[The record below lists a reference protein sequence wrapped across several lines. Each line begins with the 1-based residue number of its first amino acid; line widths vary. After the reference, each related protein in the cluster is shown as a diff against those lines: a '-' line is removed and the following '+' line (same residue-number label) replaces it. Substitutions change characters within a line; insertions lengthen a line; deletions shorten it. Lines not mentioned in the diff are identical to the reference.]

1 VLPAAES
8 AQVPPAIN
16 RGEKMGRYT
25 GPKCRLCR
33 REGMKLFLKGIR
45 CESEKCAIAR
55 RDYPPGNV
63 SFRRGKVSSF
73 GEGLREKQKVKRFY
87 GVMEEQFRRYF
98 AEASH
103 SKGNTGETLMTIFE
117 RRLDNVVFKLGWAA
131 SRGEARQL
139 ITHGHINVD
148 GHRVS
153 VPSFLVEVGNELKVR
168 PRDKS
173 QKRVRT
179 RFDETKGRQCPSWI
193 AAEADNLS
201 GKIVGLPTRE
211 DVSIP
216 IQEQLIVELLSK

>member
-1 VLPAAES
+1 
-8 AQVPPAIN
+8 
-16 RGEKMGRYT
+16 MGRYT

-87 GVMEEQFRRYF
+87 GVYEEQFRRYF
-98 AEASH
+98 AEASR

-139 ITHGHINVD
+139 ITHGHINIGQRRVNVPSYL
-148 GHRVS
+148 VS
-153 VPSFLVEVGNELKVR
+153 VGDELKVR
-168 PRDKS
+168 PREKS

-179 RFDETKGRQCPSWI
+179 RLDETKARQCPAWI
-193 AAEADNLS
+193 SATSDNLS
-201 GKIVGLPTRE
+201 GNIVSLPTRE

-216 IQEQLIVELLSK
+216 VQEQLIVELLSK

>member
-1 VLPAAES
+1 
-8 AQVPPAIN
+8 
-16 RGEKMGRYT
+16 MGRYT

-33 REGMKLFLKGIR
+33 REGMKLFLKGVR

-87 GVMEEQFRRYF
+87 GVYEEQFRRYF
-98 AEASH
+98 AEASR
-103 SKGNTGETLMTIFE
+103 SKGNTGETLMIIFE

-131 SRGEARQL
+131 SRAEARQL
-139 ITHGHINVD
+139 VTHGHINV
-148 GHRVS
+148 GNHRVN
-153 VPSFLVEVGNELKVR
+153 VPSYLVDVGDELRVR
-168 PRDKS
+168 PRAQS
-173 QKRVRT
+173 QKRIKT
-179 RFDETKGRQCPSWI
+179 RLEETKARQLPSWI
-193 AAEADNLS
+193 AAEGDGMS
-201 GKIVGLPTRE
+201 GKVVGLPTRE

>member
-1 VLPAAES
+1 
-8 AQVPPAIN
+8 
-16 RGEKMGRYT
+16 MGRYT

-98 AEASH
+98 AEASR
-103 SKGNTGETLMTIFE
+103 SKGNTGETLMTLFE

-139 ITHGHINVD
+139 ITHGHINVN
-148 GHRVS
+148 GRRVN
-153 VPSFLVEVGNELKVR
+153 VPSYLVEVGLEIKVR

-173 QKRVRT
+173 QKRVRA
-179 RFDETKGRQCPSWI
+179 RLDETKGRQCPSWI
-193 AAEADNLS
+193 AAEVENLS
-201 GKIVGLPTRE
+201 GKIVGKPTRD

-216 IQEQLIVELLSK
+216 VQEQLIIELLSK

>member
-1 VLPAAES
+1 
-8 AQVPPAIN
+8 
-16 RGEKMGRYT
+16 MGRYT

-33 REGMKLFLKGIR
+33 REGMKLFLKGVR

-87 GVMEEQFRRYF
+87 GVFEKQFRRYF
-98 AEASH
+98 AEASR
-103 SKGNTGETLMTIFE
+103 SKGNTGESLMSLFE

-139 ITHGHINVD
+139 VAHGHINV
-148 GHRVS
+148 GGRRINI
-153 VPSFLVEVGNELKVR
+153 PSYLVEIGDELKCR
-168 PRDKS
+168 SREKS
-173 QKRVRT
+173 SKRVRT
-179 RFDETKGRQCPSWI
+179 RLDETKARQCPAWI
-193 AAEADNLS
+193 TADAENLG
-201 GKIVGLPTRE
+201 GKITAMPTRE

-216 IQEQLIVELLSK
+216 VQEQLIIELLSK

>member
-1 VLPAAES
+1 
-8 AQVPPAIN
+8 
-16 RGEKMGRYT
+16 MGRYT

-55 RDYPPGNV
+55 RDYPPGQV

-98 AEASH
+98 AEASR
-103 SKGNTGETLMTIFE
+103 SKGNTGETLMTLFE

-131 SRGEARQL
+131 SRAEARQL
-139 ITHGHINVD
+139 VTHGHINVN

-153 VPSFLVEVGNELKVR
+153 VPSYLVEVNDELKTR
-168 PRDKS
+168 TREKS
-173 QKRVRT
+173 SKRVRA
-179 RFDETKGRQCPSWI
+179 RLDETKGRQCPAWI
-193 AAEADNLS
+193 AAENDNLG
-201 GKIVGLPTRE
+201 GKVVGMPTRE

-216 IQEQLIVELLSK
+216 VQEQLIVELLSK

>member
-1 VLPAAES
+1 
-8 AQVPPAIN
+8 
-16 RGEKMGRYT
+16 MGRYT

-55 RDYPPGNV
+55 RDYPPGQV

-98 AEASH
+98 AEASR

-131 SRGEARQL
+131 SRADARQL
-139 ITHGHINVD
+139 ITHGHINVN
-148 GHRVS
+148 GRRVS
-153 VPSFLVEVGNELKVR
+153 VPSYLVVVNDEIVCRKRE
-168 PRDKS
+168 KS
-173 QKRVRT
+173 SKRVRA
-179 RFDETKGRQCPSWI
+179 RLDESKARQLPSWI
-193 AAEADNLS
+193 SANPESLS
-201 GKIVGLPTRE
+201 GKVVSMPTRE

-216 IQEQLIVELLSK
+216 VQEQLIVELLSK